1 MRVWIKEIKNGSKI
15 NDSEK
20 QEEGKKIYS
29 DKLQTLLGII
39 KYIRWFHDKY
49 TALKDRLSLTEL
61 RATCAIG
68 ADGTP
73 TRQSRGLIPIVDSSQ
88 KERSK

>member
-39 KYIRWFHDKY
+39 KYIR
-49 TALKDRLSLTEL
+49 
-61 RATCAIG
+61 
-68 ADGTP
+68 
-73 TRQSRGLIPIVDSSQ
+73 
-88 KERSK
+88 